1 MPPGAAI
8 STPQSRITLNDI
20 AEHAGVSRATVSL
33 VLRNIPSVAAGT
45 RRRVQNSMRELGYVY
60 NRAAASLRTQR
71 SHAIG
76 LIVSDIANPFFAEVI
91 VAIERR
97 LDLAGYVT
105 LLGNTSEDAEKEN
118 RVWRTMHEFPADGLL
133 ICPTLRP
140 DDEPGPAP
148 GVPTVA
154 FARFLSGVDFVGADN
169 AAGAEM
175 AVKHLRSIGHR
186 RIAFLGGNPQRS
198 TGRERYRGYVAAL
211 QSFGQTVNESL
222 VVPTLP
228 NRAGGR
234 EGLSR
239 LLEQAEA
246 PTAALC
252 FNDVVA
258 LGAIEALYQHRKT
271 PGVNFGIVGFN
282 NIAEAAQSHPGLT
295 TIDTSP
301 ANLGEAAADL
311 LLQRIAAPD
320 APIRRII
327 LEPRLIVRASC
338 GAQASSLGSSGRSL
352 RAADREDPTSPHR
365 QV

>member
-1 MPPGAAI
+1 MPPSVTA
-8 STPQSRITLNDI
+8 SSSPPRITLNDI

-33 VLRNIPSVAAGT
+33 VLRNVPSVASNT
-45 RRRVQNSMRELGYVY
+45 RRRVQQSMRELGYIY

-71 SHAIG
+71 SHAVG

-91 VAIERR
+91 IAIERR

-105 LLGNTSEDAEKEN
+105 LLGNTSEDSKKED
-118 RVWRTMHEFPADGLL
+118 RVWRTMHEFPAAGLL
-133 ICPTLRP
+133 ICPTLRGAN
-140 DDEPGPAP
+140 ETALVP

-154 FARFLSGVDFVGADN
+154 FARVLPGADFVGTDN

-175 AVKHLRSIGHR
+175 AVRHLWSVGHR
-186 RIAFLGGNPQRS
+186 RIAFLGGDPRRS
-198 TGRERYRGYVAAL
+198 TGRERYRGYASAL
-211 QSFGQTVNESL
+211 QSFGQSIDDLL
-222 VVPTLP
+222 VIPTAP
-228 NRAGGR
+228 TRAGGR

-239 LLEQAEA
+239 LLALETA

-258 LGAIEALYQHRKT
+258 LGAIEALYRHRKT

-282 NIAEAAQSHPGLT
+282 NVAEAAQSHPGLT

-311 LLQRIAAPD
+311 LLQRIMTPD
-320 APIRRII
+320 APIRRVI

-338 GAQASSLGSSGRSL
+338 GAQPSSTQPLRFEESSKPDAHG
-352 RAADREDPTSPHR
+352 
-365 QV
+365 Q

>member
-1 MPPGAAI
+1 MSPTVAA
-8 STPQSRITLNDI
+8 STSHSRITLNDI

-33 VLRNIPSVAAGT
+33 VLRDVPSVAAAT
-45 RRRVQNSMRELGYVY
+45 RRRVQHSIRELGYVY

-91 VAIERR
+91 IAIERR

-105 LLGNTSEDAEKEN
+105 LLGNTSEDPKKED
-118 RVWRTMHEFPADGLL
+118 RVWRTMHEFPAAGLL

-140 DDEPGPAP
+140 ENEPRPSP

-154 FARFLSGVDFVGADN
+154 FARFLPGIDFVGADN

-175 AVKHLRSIGHR
+175 AVRHLRSIGHR
-186 RIAFLGGNPQRS
+186 RIAFLGGDPRRS
-198 TGRERYRGYVAAL
+198 TGRERYCGYVAAL
-211 QSFGQTVNESL
+211 QSLGQTVDDSL
-222 VVPTLP
+222 VVSTPP

-234 EGLSR
+234 EGLNR
-239 LLEQAEA
+239 LLGLAEA

-258 LGAIEALYQHRKT
+258 LGAIEALYRAGKT

-282 NIAEAAQSHPGLT
+282 NVAEAAQSNPGLT

-311 LLQRIAAPD
+311 LLQRILAPD
-320 APIRRII
+320 TPVRRII

-338 GAQASSLGSSGRSL
+338 GAKVNS
-352 RAADREDPTSPHR
+352 TSPPKNEH
-365 QV
+365 